1 MFILSEKRPGRVRI
15 ACVQDDRKPRDLVVI
30 GFELDRSRP
39 WLDPDAMYEAMQF
52 AWQMIPDC
60 IADSS
65 LFALHIEVALPGP
78 RELRLEGEPVPPTEW
93 EPVLS
98 KAPLATIQLVHYV
111 LGYTR
116 KLADRHTQQAPVVP
130 LPTGVQR
137 VQATLAAMLDKVS
150 A

>member
-1 MFILSEKRPGRVRI
+1 MFILSDRRRGRVRVQ
-15 ACVQDDRKPRDLVVI
+15 CVENSGSPRDLVVI
-30 GFELDRSRP
+30 PFELDRARP
-39 WLDPDAMYEAMQF
+39 WLDADAMYEAMQF
-52 AWQMIPDC
+52 VWQCVPQC

-65 LFALHIEVALPGP
+65 LFALHIEVELPAP
-78 RELRLEGEPVPPTEW
+78 KELSLEGAPVPPAEW

-116 KLADRHTQQAPVVP
+116 RLAERHTQQAPTVP
-130 LPTGVQR
+130 LATGVQR
-137 VQATLAAMLDKVS
+137 VRDTLASMLGKVS